1 MLILSHNLTT
11 IKKSSDTP
19 VSFTVQEEN
28 EGTFAGLL
36 NGDYIMAQNRN
47 DIVDDCELFVNSI
60 IGEDWHKLPAV
71 KKMIILKKYNEI
83 QEIVKKN
90 YFS

>member
-1 MLILSHNLTT
+1 
-11 IKKSSDTP
+11 
-19 VSFTVQEEN
+19 
-28 EGTFAGLL
+28 
-36 NGDYIMAQNRN
+36 MAQNRN

>member
-1 MLILSHNLTT
+1 M
-11 IKKSSDTP
+11 P
-19 VSFTVQEEN
+19 
-28 EGTFAGLL
+28 
-36 NGDYIMAQNRN
+36 QNRN

-90 YFS
+90 YFR